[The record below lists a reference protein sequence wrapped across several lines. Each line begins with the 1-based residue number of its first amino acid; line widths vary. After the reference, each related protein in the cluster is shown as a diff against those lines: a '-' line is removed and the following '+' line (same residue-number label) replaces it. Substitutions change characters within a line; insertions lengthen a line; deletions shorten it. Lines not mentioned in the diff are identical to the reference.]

1 MQCNAIQCNAMQCM
15 YSNLIW
21 KHMWYLQPFTLWS
34 LNTATGNHHSR
45 LAPTLP
51 SLVAVTKHEPMKLLQ
66 TRLSDTGTDK
76 SKRRWRAQRDQD
88 GATPVDLACKDK
100 KSIKQTGAWGQ
111 EVTGVLEEGKVI
123 QVDMRRIRE
132 AEQRT
137 IVERKLSDTYVRTC
151 IHAYIHTYNIAKK
164 H

>member
-1 MQCNAIQCNAMQCM
+1 M
-15 YSNLIW
+15 
-21 KHMWYLQPFTLWS
+21 
-34 LNTATGNHHSR
+34 
-45 LAPTLP
+45 
-51 SLVAVTKHEPMKLLQ
+51 
-66 TRLSDTGTDK
+66 
-76 SKRRWRAQRDQD
+76 
-88 GATPVDLACKDK
+88 
-100 KSIKQTGAWGQ
+100 
-111 EVTGVLEEGKVI
+111 EEGKVI

>member
-1 MQCNAIQCNAMQCM
+1 M

-66 TRLSDTGTDK
+66 NTFVWHWHWQEQATLTGAA
-76 SKRRWRAQRDQD
+76 RPRWRNACGFGLQRQKVHQTNWCLRPRGYRRVGGGQGDPGGYAQDQRSW
-88 GATPVDLACKDK
+88 AAHNC
-100 KSIKQTGAWGQ
+100 WE
-111 EVTGVLEEGKVI
+111 EVVGY
-123 QVDMRRIRE
+123 IR
-132 AEQRT
+132 A
-137 IVERKLSDTYVRTC
+137 YMHTC
-151 IHAYIHTYNIAKK
+151 VHTYIQ
-164 H
+164 HRQETLVYRYIGT